1 MENLTPTGDTEGMI
15 YREKQE
21 LTYLKDLGKWMTDQ
35 GVGGIV
41 KKKKLLKQEVAE
53 SSNHV

>member
-41 KKKKLLKQEVAE
+41 KKK
-53 SSNHV
+53 NY